1 MAEQSRP
8 RAGISRAS
16 RPQRIWYAQIPDRK
30 REVPNECG
38 DNWVGSS
45 LLTAIDRVEERV
57 EEMFNTSAGPVRAPA
72 LQDTTSIADT
82 AVVQALIKQE
92 VTHRLEEKI
101 NDLVV
106 TARLNQLESA
116 QKLYRTKIDAL
127 LTSYDTERRVLEDLD
142 ELHRHEYLLNS
153 ALVERLFE
161 APALG
166 DLGNPDAIFEETTFG
181 LQGTD
186 SVNSVLVSCVQKLML
201 KVKMLE
207 RKIEAL
213 ENCLVKKEE

>member
-8 RAGISRAS
+8 RAGISRTS

-45 LLTAIDRVEERV
+45 LLTAIDRMELHV
-57 EEMFNTSAGPVRAPA
+57 EEMLNTGAGPVRVPA
-72 LQDTTSIADT
+72 LQATTATADT
-82 AVVQALIKQE
+82 AAVQALVKQE
-92 VTHRLEEKI
+92 VTRRLEEKI

-106 TARLNQLESA
+106 TARLDRLESA
-116 QKLYRTKIDAL
+116 QKLYRTNIDAL

-161 APALG
+161 APVLE
-166 DLGNPDAIFEETTFG
+166 DLVNPDAIFEETTFG

-186 SVNSVLVSCVQKLML
+186 SVNSVLVSSVEKLML
-201 KVKMLE
+201 KVEMLE

-213 ENCLVKKEE
+213 ERCLVKKEE